1 MGRYL
6 TAVAPGPEAARRGR
20 RLPRNHGLRNI
31 AERAARAR
39 AAARSRS
46 GASGGGLRISVRVP
60 VQAAGTTI
68 PGAVL

>member
-20 RLPRNHGLRNI
+20 RRPRNHGLRNI
-31 AERAARAR
+31 AERAAELGGEVTLRR
-39 AAARSRS
+39 RR
-46 GASGGGLRISVRVP
+46 GGGLRISVRVP